1 MTDVVFAFRCET
13 VEDRVFDQRTVGNED
28 RLFDRGTIEDKDRVV
43 DQRASGQSTKAPEA
57 ATKEPG
63 QSGVRVWGRGLPG
76 CFRVVQNV
84 SVLPKMDVFPIIGP
98 QLFFARALV

>member
-1 MTDVVFAFRCET
+1 MTDVVFAFRCEII
-13 VEDRVFDQRTVGNED
+13 EDRIFDQRTAENKD
-28 RLFDRGTIEDKDRVV
+28 RAFDRGTIEDKDRVV
-43 DQRASGQSTKAPEA
+43 DQRASGQSTKAPEL

-84 SVLPKMDVFPIIGP
+84 RVLPKMDVFSFLGP
-98 QLFFARALV
+98 QPFLPNV